1 MPKYGLVTD
10 LTKCAGCRACT
21 VACQMQNDLQPYE
34 RWVRVQEVDAGK
46 FPSDTRRFL
55 IVQCQHCDKAPCISV
70 CPVRANYK
78 RTDGIVMIDEDRCIG
93 CKYCIVACPYQA
105 RIFNEERGVAQ
116 KCWLCYKRVEKGVAP
131 ACVVACPAGA
141 RYFGDLEDPDSEV
154 SKLIVSRKAAKL
166 RPDLGTE
173 PNSYYIRS

>member
-1 MPKYGLVTD
+1 MPKYGIVTD

-21 VACQMQNDLQPYE
+21 TACQLQNELEPYE
-34 RWVRVQEVDAGK
+34 RWLRVLELEGGK
-46 FPSDTRRFL
+46 FPTATKNFL
-55 IVQCQHCDKAPCISV
+55 TVQCQHCSKAPCISV
-70 CPVRANYK
+70 CPVSANYK
-78 RTDGIVMIDEDRCIG
+78 RPDGIVMIDESRCVG
-93 CKYCIVACPYQA
+93 CKYCMVACPYQA

-141 RYFGDLEDPDSEV
+141 RYFGDLDDPESDV
-154 SKLIVSRKAAKL
+154 AKLVVRRKAGPL

-173 PNSYYIRS
+173 PTLLYIRS

>member
-1 MPKYGLVTD
+1 MPKYGLIID
-10 LTKCAGCRACT
+10 LTKCVGCRACT
-21 VACQMQNDLQPYE
+21 TACQMQNDLESYE
-34 RWVRVQEVDAGK
+34 RWLRVQEVEGGK
-46 FPSDTRRFL
+46 FPSATKSFL
-55 IVQCQHCDKAPCISV
+55 TVQCQHCDKAPCISV
-70 CPVRANYK
+70 CPVSANYK
-78 RTDGIVMIDEDRCIG
+78 RTDGIVMIDEERCVG

-141 RYFGDLEDPDSEV
+141 RYFGDFDDPDSEA
-154 SKLIVSRKAAKL
+154 SKLIVRRKAAKL

-173 PNSYYIRS
+173 PTLYYIRS